1 MMPPKPTL
9 SQRLDAGGK
18 NFVEQNCLPLQEAG
32 ISAFFPPTLSLSLK
46 KMEFALAQAKKSC
59 PFLHITPTSS
69 LRRLSTLPAGAN
81 STNGLLTKAQQCP
94 VMGKAIAVRTRG
106 ISTTAA
112 AAQKPTPSAKAVAV
126 ESAENGM

>member
-1 MMPPKPTL
+1 MLAEKILLNKIVYHYRKQGSQL
-9 SQRLDAGGK
+9 S
-18 NFVEQNCLPLQEAG
+18 FPL
-32 ISAFFPPTLSLSLK
+32 LSLSLK

>member
-1 MMPPKPTL
+1 MSPKPTL

-69 LRRLSTLPAGAN
+69 LRRLSTLPADAN